1 MGQQSVVHC
10 GARRTNRKQGET
22 VNMKEHSFILVCV
35 MVPKRTKGLV
45 QCPVLRIFIS
55 NEEFIRKGQ
64 GSLAWRRKGCCQKTI
79 IRLMKKVDICQVQ
92 FQALYMIQQLI
103 LFFLQQP
110 HDMDTCFIHNLQMRK
125 LRNKEINYLPRV
137 TQFMKLDFNSGS
149 LASRLI

>member
-1 MGQQSVVHC
+1 MGQQPVVHC

-35 MVPKRTKGLV
+35 MVPKRIKGLV

-64 GSLAWRRKGCCQKTI
+64 GRLAWRREEHCQETI
-79 IRLMKKVDICQVQ
+79 IRLMKKVDLCQVQ

-103 LFFLQQP
+103 LFFAA
-110 HDMDTCFIHNLQMRK
+110 TAIF
-125 LRNKEINYLPRV
+125 
-137 TQFMKLDFNSGS
+137 
-149 LASRLI
+149 LILKVLVSKKIFLFLSSYILLFTW